1 MQKLMVIFISIF
13 IVITDLKNSAMAD
26 NVPALTDVKSAIAVD
41 ATKAVKFYMKLK
53 KMKFIL

>member
-1 MQKLMVIFISIF
+1 MQKKLIVIFISIF
-13 IVITDLKNSAMAD
+13 IVITGSQNLVMAD

-41 ATKAVKFYMKLK
+41 ANSGQMKLK